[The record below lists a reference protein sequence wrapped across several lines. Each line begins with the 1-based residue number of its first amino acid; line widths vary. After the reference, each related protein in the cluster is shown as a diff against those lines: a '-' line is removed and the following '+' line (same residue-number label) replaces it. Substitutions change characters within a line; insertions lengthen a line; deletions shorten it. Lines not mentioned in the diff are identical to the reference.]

1 MGWYV
6 QKALEKLSLGVSVP
20 RLGNV
25 LPALEEQP
33 LMGAVGAMQVILR
46 HDFGK
51 KVPCTVFEPSFLPH
65 ELLPGAQKPLEGAGL
80 WAVRQH
86 SWAWLQLQAKEMKTG
101 G

>member
-1 MGWYV
+1 MCAESLGS
-6 QKALEKLSLGVSVP
+6 LSLKESVP

-33 LMGAVGAMQVILR
+33 LSGAVGAIQVISR

-51 KVPCTVFEPSFLPH
+51 KVSCTAFEPPVLPR
-65 ELLPGAQKPLEGAGL
+65 ELLSGARRPLVGAGH

-86 SWAWLQLQAKEMKTG
+86 SWAWLQLQAKQMKTG
-101 G
+101 V